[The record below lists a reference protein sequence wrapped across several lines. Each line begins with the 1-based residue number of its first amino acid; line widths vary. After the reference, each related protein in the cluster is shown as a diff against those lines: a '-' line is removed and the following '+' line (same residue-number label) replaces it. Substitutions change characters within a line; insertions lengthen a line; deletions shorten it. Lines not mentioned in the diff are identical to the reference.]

1 MKKKESYINLFLILF
16 VSILLLSSV
25 ALAEEKNPFLDKELV
40 QEPVIMNGNATAI
53 KKIPMPPPP
62 AALQSARISQP
73 QVENSISLLGGFR
86 LLGTINDVTTLVND
100 KTGEIKF
107 YPNKSTIGVAVGSV
121 EFRSD
126 KEIVFVY
133 KEGKDA
139 KPNFKEYF
147 PVLGIDLK
155 KKYEISN
162 ETNGVKICFDG
173 KMYELASL
181 GWVCSDNLKEVMGR

>member
-1 MKKKESYINLFLILF
+1 MNKKLSYINLFLALFISMIIL
-16 VSILLLSSV
+16 SGV

-40 QEPVIMNGNATAI
+40 QEPVLMNNNATAI
-53 KKIPMPPPP
+53 RKIPMPPPP
-62 AALQSARISQP
+62 SAVQSAKISQP

-86 LLGTINDVTTLVND
+86 LLGTINNVTTLVND

-107 YPNKSTIGVAVGSV
+107 YPNKNSIGIAVGTV
-121 EFRSD
+121 EFRAD

-133 KEGKDA
+133 KDGKDG

-147 PVLGIDLK
+147 PVLGVDLK

-162 ETNGVKICFDG
+162 ESNGVKICFDG